1 MEENLLDK
9 FYSGK
14 SSKNEDEELR
24 NKHDGLEADVFGFF
38 DSVRDSN
45 PMSGVDMSEQI
56 MSVIKQE
63 GKDSEKS
70 KKIIFL
76 SKWFIR
82 TAAAVFIVFLATMF
96 LFIKEEDYH
105 RFDNSSDEL
114 QAYSTLLEV
123 MGKVS
128 DAMNQKFVAVEH
140 LSVIERDR
148 NMLTKLNAINDFK
161 HGLEKLNY
169 LKFSFK
175 LNDIQKS
182 SVTNTSDS
190 I

>member
-14 SSKNEDEELR
+14 SSKKEDEELR
-24 NKHDGLEADVFGFF
+24 NKQNGLEADMFGFF
-38 DSVRDSN
+38 NSVRDDN
-45 PMSGVDMSEQI
+45 PMSGVDMSDRI
-56 MSVIKQE
+56 MSAIKQE
-63 GKDSEKS
+63 SRPDEKS
-70 KKIIFL
+70 GKIIFL
-76 SKWFIR
+76 SR
-82 TAAAVFIVFLATMF
+82 RLVGVAAAIFIALLATMF

-123 MGKVS
+123 MDKVS

-140 LSVIERDR
+140 LSVIERDGK
-148 NMLTKLNAINDFK
+148 MLTKLNAINDFK
-161 HGLEKLNY
+161 LSLEKLNY

-175 LNDIQKS
+175 LNDIQTS
-182 SVTNTSDS
+182 SVNDTADN